1 MVQKIHLNTGFH
13 DDDDVIRRL
22 FIKLLQM
29 IGYFKHF
36 DSTKAMSF
44 KVSDN
49 KLFKSTVKYVKESA
63 I

>member
-1 MVQKIHLNTGFH
+1 
-13 DDDDVIRRL
+13 
-22 FIKLLQM
+22 M
-29 IGYFKHF
+29 IGYVKHF